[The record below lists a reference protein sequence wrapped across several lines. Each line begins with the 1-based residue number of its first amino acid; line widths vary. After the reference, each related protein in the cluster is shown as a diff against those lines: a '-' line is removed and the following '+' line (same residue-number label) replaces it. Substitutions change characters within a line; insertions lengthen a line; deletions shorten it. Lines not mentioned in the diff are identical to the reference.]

1 MNTQQRRAQN
11 CGSDKLTEE
20 LEGFCN
26 KPIHSVGLKYLPIP
40 HSQGQLYFGLTFY
53 MAFDACLKAGVQVCI
68 VSARDWDS
76 RDRGWDSGA
85 ITYLLKGVLAK
96 SLKPPESQLPH
107 L

>member
-53 MAFDACLKAGVQVCI
+53 MAFLCL
-68 VSARDWDS
+68 
-76 RDRGWDSGA
+76 
-85 ITYLLKGVLAK
+85 
-96 SLKPPESQLPH
+96 PESRGAGLHSLCQRLGLQRPGLGFWSYYLPAERG
-107 L
+107 LGQIT